1 MLLEVGDAV
10 GIGRIHA
17 AAQSRLNRIFSP
29 TILMAEAAHCSLEAH
44 TALTWMSFAIPT
56 LQASH
61 TLGLILLRR
70 YTHSLSATIGLKCV
84 QIVIKFMYPHQ
95 GLAL

>member
-17 AAQSRLNRIFSP
+17 VAQREVGQISSP
-29 TILMAEAAHCSLEAH
+29 TILMGEAAHCSLEAH

-56 LQASH
+56 LQASL
-61 TLGLILLRR
+61 TLGLILL
-70 YTHSLSATIGLKCV
+70 
-84 QIVIKFMYPHQ
+84 
-95 GLAL
+95 